1 VLVIGT
7 SKGFGLASRIVSTFG
22 AGADTIG
29 VFSGKASKGKRTASI
44 GWYNTVAFEQAAT
57 KAGYYAK
64 SVHGDAFSNEVKDQV
79 IELIKQKVD
88 LVIYSLAASRRI
100 DPETGEVF
108 QSVLKPIG
116 EAFYSKTVDFHTG
129 EVSKA

>member
-1 VLVIGT
+1 VIGS

-29 VFSGKASKGKRTASI
+29 VFSGKTSKGKRTASA

-64 SVHGDAFSNEVKDQV
+64 SVNGDAFSNEVKDQV
-79 IELIKQKVD
+79 IELIKQELKQVD
-88 LVIYSLAASRRI
+88 LVIYSLAALRRI
-100 DPETGEVF
+100 DSETGDVF
-108 QSVLKPIG
+108 QSFFNLLDRRTTLKQ
-116 EAFYSKTVDFHTG
+116 
-129 EVSKA
+129 